1 VAREV
6 FVGALCSEM
15 KRTKEVVDLTGEDE
29 EDEIKVKPQGAFQSQ
44 SKKKRRKRIGL
55 KENDEKFLN
64 RSFYDS
70 HFRRRKEDKL
80 HNFHNFEKMAAAAAA
95 ISHQYAEQLLE
106 SHVGDIQV
114 LHQALDVEHTHIPC
128 GDSSIWNQLPN
139 GFKNHFISSQCTN
152 SLLILMIHRS
162 ETSCGWRL

>member
-15 KRTKEVVDLTGEDE
+15 KRTKEVVVDLTGEDE

-64 RSFYDS
+64 RRGDTFYDS

-106 SHVGDIQV
+106 SRVGDIQV
-114 LHQALDVEHTHIPC
+114 LHQALDVEHEIK
-128 GDSSIWNQLPN
+128 W
-139 GFKNHFISSQCTN
+139 F
-152 SLLILMIHRS
+152 
-162 ETSCGWRL
+162 